1 LGDGPHG
8 RPFARLA
15 QVRDVMPGYPK
26 KVRQCLRSP
35 PVLAVHSPMVWIIGL
50 DLAWHEPAGF
60 WAHHL
65 PRA

>member
-1 LGDGPHG
+1 
-8 RPFARLA
+8 
-15 QVRDVMPGYPK
+15 
-26 KVRQCLRSP
+26 
-35 PVLAVHSPMVWIIGL
+35 MVWIIGL